1 MAGRLLGRLRSKDP
15 AQLVQQC
22 HQAFLKMPFE
32 ANPERVGEEVSRLL
46 HQMKVG
52 AVLGCWGPAGFVQC
66 VAQSTDVRCRPVTA
80 GNQSSL

>member
-15 AQLVQQC
+15 GQLVQQC

-46 HQMKVG
+46 HSMKVG
-52 AVLGCWGPAGFVQC
+52 AGGGPAHSSPSQPTCGPNGSGVCQEA
-66 VAQSTDVRCRPVTA
+66 VAGLRRV
-80 GNQSSL
+80 

>member
-52 AVLGCWGPAGFVQC
+52 GCWGPA
-66 VAQSTDVRCRPVTA
+66 VRC
-80 GNQSSL
+80 SLQVKHIDVHCCG

>member
-52 AVLGCWGPAGFVQC
+52 AGAWVLWAFPGCA
-66 VAQSTDVRCRPVTA
+66 VRGTKD
-80 GNQSSL
+80 